1 MRDINKS
8 FIRKMESGT
17 SYLSVPLV
25 ATPRYSAGPI
35 IVAFVVIVIIL
46 GIIMYLFSNNP
57 RYNDIRPK
65 AHTVLM
71 KVHNKTSLPYEL
83 IIPDTKDIVLEP
95 EKDISLYVKS
105 RDVIYAKAHY
115 YDGEEVKHKLT
126 VTNNMDRIYITHD
139 GLISGLG
146 DLKTTNMTNDSNI
159 NVVFI
164 QKTKNGRR
172 WGVYQVAAH
181 STAAD
186 KIIGLGTTWEVSA
199 VGNED
204 SPIDSIVV
212 SGVPTE
218 IVFDGG
224 KLNAS

>member
-1 MRDINKS
+1 
-8 FIRKMESGT
+8 MESGT

-65 AHTVLM
+65 VHTVLV
-71 KVHNKTSLPYEL
+71 KIYNKTDLPHEL
-83 IIPDTKDIVLEP
+83 IIPNAENIVLNP

-105 RDVIYAKAHY
+105 RDVIYTKAHY
-115 YDGEEVKHKLT
+115 YDGEEMRYKLT
-126 VTNNMDRIYITHD
+126 IPNNIDRIYITPD
-139 GLISGLG
+139 GLISNLG
-146 DLKTTNMTNDSNI
+146 SFQTTHLKNDSAMA
-159 NVVFI
+159 VVFI

-172 WGVYQVAAH
+172 WGMFSLLAH
-181 STAAD
+181 SGAAD
-186 KIIGLGTTWEVSA
+186 KIVGPGTTWEVA
-199 VGNED
+199 AAGDED
-204 SPIDSIVV
+204 NPIDSIYI

-218 IVFDGG
+218 IVFDGSQ
-224 KLNAS
+224 LTAS